1 MKQLFHCADRY
12 IQSSDWR
19 MLAGLKFCLCA
30 IGVLLGL
37 TIPQKHKKTAAAA
50 AEPASCCAVSVS
62 GQTAGGGDFAHH
74 GEHRHDHRPDA
85 CHRHPPPVPQLR
97 RLLHVGLHGHA
108 VHLHRSGQE
117 RKEVFLSCR
126 GSDYRPDHSSHENKN
141 VHPQNR
147 SFLRMNL

>member
-50 AEPASCCAVSVS
+50 A
-62 GQTAGGGDFAHH
+62 GG
-74 GEHRHDHRPDA
+74 
-85 CHRHPPPVPQLR
+85 
-97 RLLHVGLHGHA
+97 
-108 VHLHRSGQE
+108 
-117 RKEVFLSCR
+117 VFLAT
-126 GSDYRPDHSSHENKN
+126 
-141 VHPQNR
+141 
-147 SFLRMNL
+147 